1 MQASSSLPSREERSR
16 MPYYRLYYLNRGSGH
31 IDRAEEIDAADDV
44 RAVAI
49 VRERER
55 DTAVELWQQSRKV
68 MRLEGSTDGSAQAD
82 GAQLRNA
89 AAAWSRSPPARVIET
104 RRHG

>member
-1 MQASSSLPSREERSR
+1 L
-16 MPYYRLYYLNRGSGH
+16 PYYRLYYLNRDSGH

-55 DTAVELWQQSRKV
+55 DSAVELWQQARKV
-68 MRLEGSTDGSAQAD
+68 LRLEGSTDVSAQTD

-104 RRHG
+104 GGHG